1 MYVENSECF
10 ISVDVE
16 TAGPDPGAYS
26 LLSIGACLVSD
37 PDQGFYVELKPTTK
51 NATEEALTVS
61 GFTLEALEASGV
73 PPKEAMQRFEAWLGE
88 VNQSGARP
96 IFVAFNAAFDWMF
109 INQYFHRYLG
119 HNPFGHAALD
129 IKAFFMA
136 LAGNR
141 WTETGMRHA
150 AQRYGYEIFLT
161 HHALDDAKDQARLFR
176 KMLREATE
184 IGQGR
189 SRDSTPEEVQE

>member
-1 MYVENSECF
+1 MYIENAECF

-16 TAGPDPGAYS
+16 AAGPDPGAYS
-26 LLSIGACLVSD
+26 LLSIGACLVFD
-37 PDQGFYVELKPTTK
+37 PEQSFYVELKPTTME
-51 NATEEALTVS
+51 ATEEALIVS
-61 GFTLEALEASGV
+61 GFNLEALGASGV
-73 PPKEAMQRFEAWLGE
+73 PAKEAMQRFEAWLEE

-96 IFVAFNAAFDWMF
+96 VFVAFNAAFDWMF
-109 INQYFHRYLG
+109 INHYFHRYLG

-129 IKAFFMA
+129 IKTFFMA

-141 WTETGMRHA
+141 WAETGMRNA

-184 IGQGR
+184 TGQGR
-189 SRDSTPEEVQE
+189 SRDFTSEEV